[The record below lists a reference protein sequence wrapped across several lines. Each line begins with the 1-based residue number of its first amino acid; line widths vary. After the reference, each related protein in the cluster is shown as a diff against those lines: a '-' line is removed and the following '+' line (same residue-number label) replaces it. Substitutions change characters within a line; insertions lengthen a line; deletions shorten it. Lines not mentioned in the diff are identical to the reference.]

1 MRDFI
6 SAILFRLTLLAW
18 AAGLGVGICAIGL
31 GLLCSVFGRC
41 PVANPVELVC
51 VSVVLVAGSVV
62 FRLLADRV

>member
-31 GLLCSVFGRC
+31 GPLAAL
-41 PVANPVELVC
+41 ELY
-51 VSVVLVAGSVV
+51 
-62 FRLLADRV
+62 D